1 MLVVMDEM
9 SIASENVTEML
20 SLIATALW
28 LLVGEI
34 DETVGDDL
42 SITNEPIFKVTEF
55 PRLSV
60 IVILQSE

>member
-1 MLVVMDEM
+1 MLVVMDVL
-9 SIASENVTEML
+9 SISSENVTEMF
-20 SLIATALW
+20 SLIATPLW

-34 DETVGDDL
+34 DVTVGEDV
-42 SITNEPIFKVTEF
+42 SMTNEPIFNVTAF

>member
-1 MLVVMDEM
+1 MIDVL
-9 SIASENVTEML
+9 SIASENVTEMF

-34 DETVGDDL
+34 DETVGDAV

-55 PRLSV
+55 PGC
-60 IVILQSE
+60 Q